1 MAGVLLLFLSFLLL
15 MPPPATAT
23 GELCGNG
30 GNYTANS
37 TYQSNLA
44 ALAAT
49 LPTNASASPE
59 LFAQAT
65 VGDAPDTVHALA
77 LCRGDIVNTTAC
89 KDCIAAS
96 FQEAQQACPYSKG
109 AQLSCLLGFSG
120 DDGSLGPAAS
130 GITDNSTLFQSWNQE
145 IVTGDAGV
153 VADGV
158 HALLNGTATYAATTQ
173 SRFATVV
180 MDSVNSPIP
189 ALYSLAQCTPDLSA
203 GDCLACLQHLVGMVN
218 ATTSVLK
225 GGRILVLRCNIRF
238 ELFQFYNGLP
248 LQRMSPLSI
257 APASPVR
264 APSTVKRHGIKPLKI
279 SISVVVPVAL
289 VASCFIFYVTLK
301 LQPTRRIHN
310 LQGGDELVWEMGAEF
325 SDFLVFDFHQILEAT
340 SNFSK
345 QNKLGE
351 GGFGPVYKGQFP
363 EGMEIA
369 VKRLASHSGQGLIE
383 FKNEVEVIAK
393 LQHRNLVRLMGCC
406 TQREEKILV
415 YEYLPNK
422 SLDFFI
428 FDENRK
434 YLLDW
439 NKRLAIIEGIAEGLL
454 YLHKHSR
461 LRVIHRDLKPGN
473 ILLDSEMNPKI
484 SDFGLAKIFNSNNNE
499 GNTTRRVVGTY
510 GYMAPEYA
518 YQGLC
523 SLKSDVF
530 SFGVL
535 TLEIVSGKK
544 NSGGNQYGD
553 FINLLGYAWKLFEEG
568 RWIELVDTSL
578 LPSHHCTE
586 MMRCINVALLCLQEK
601 ASDRP
606 TMPDVVAMLGRQD
619 YDPA

>member
-225 GGRILVLRCNIRF
+225 GGRILVLRCNI
-238 ELFQFYNGLP
+238 
-248 LQRMSPLSI
+248 S
-257 APASPVR
+257 
-264 APSTVKRHGIKPLKI
+264 
-279 SISVVVPVAL
+279 
-289 VASCFIFYVTLK
+289 
-301 LQPTRRIHN
+301 
-310 LQGGDELVWEMGAEF
+310 
-325 SDFLVFDFHQILEAT
+325 
-340 SNFSK
+340 
-345 QNKLGE
+345 
-351 GGFGPVYKGQFP
+351 
-363 EGMEIA
+363 
-369 VKRLASHSGQGLIE
+369 
-383 FKNEVEVIAK
+383 
-393 LQHRNLVRLMGCC
+393 
-406 TQREEKILV
+406 
-415 YEYLPNK
+415 
-422 SLDFFI
+422 
-428 FDENRK
+428 
-434 YLLDW
+434 
-439 NKRLAIIEGIAEGLL
+439 
-454 YLHKHSR
+454 
-461 LRVIHRDLKPGN
+461 
-473 ILLDSEMNPKI
+473 
-484 SDFGLAKIFNSNNNE
+484 
-499 GNTTRRVVGTY
+499 

>member
-264 APSTVKRHGIKPLKI
+264 APSTVKRI
-279 SISVVVPVAL
+279 
-289 VASCFIFYVTLK
+289 
-301 LQPTRRIHN
+301 
-310 LQGGDELVWEMGAEF
+310 
-325 SDFLVFDFHQILEAT
+325 
-340 SNFSK
+340 
-345 QNKLGE
+345 
-351 GGFGPVYKGQFP
+351 
-363 EGMEIA
+363 
-369 VKRLASHSGQGLIE
+369 
-383 FKNEVEVIAK
+383 
-393 LQHRNLVRLMGCC
+393 
-406 TQREEKILV
+406 
-415 YEYLPNK
+415 
-422 SLDFFI
+422 
-428 FDENRK
+428 
-434 YLLDW
+434 
-439 NKRLAIIEGIAEGLL
+439 
-454 YLHKHSR
+454 
-461 LRVIHRDLKPGN
+461 
-473 ILLDSEMNPKI
+473 
-484 SDFGLAKIFNSNNNE
+484 
-499 GNTTRRVVGTY
+499 